1 MKKAIRDM
9 TVADRVLL
17 VTLLVFSLTGIFIV
31 REAVPLT
38 PEVIVEVDGRTVFTA
53 PLDADKNVLLDCPHG
68 KIGIEIKDRRV
79 RINEAHCP
87 NGLCMKEG
95 WVSQG
100 VIVCLPNKV
109 VVFVGGR
116 GNRLNKEL
124 DAVTG

>member
-17 VTLLVFSLTGIFIV
+17 VLLLSVSLTGIFIV

-38 PEVIVEVDGRTVFTA
+38 AEVIVEMDGRTVFTA
-53 PLDADKNVLLDCPHG
+53 PLDADKNILLDSVHG
-68 KIGIEIKDRRV
+68 KIGIEIKDHRV

-87 NGLCMKEG
+87 NRLCMKEG

-100 VIVCLPNKV
+100 VIVCLPSKV